1 MFFFVCRLQVV
12 SASVDELTC
21 RFVDV
26 GGRKHVIH
34 ATLTE
39 TYPNT
44 PPVWFSES
52 EEPKVSEAVSC
63 LASTSGLDNHLLY
76 QVRLLLTNLCNLFS
90 IPGNHIYYCI
100 LNYYHIVL
108 SVIDAAAFVTYL
120 SLCKIKCKS
129 APF

>member
-1 MFFFVCRLQVV
+1 M

-90 IPGNHIYYCI
+90 IPGNLIIATIYYIIYYYIIII
-100 LNYYHIVL
+100 LYCHIVL
-108 SVIDAAAFVTYL
+108 SGGL
-120 SLCKIKCKS
+120 SHLLLKLNI
-129 APF
+129 

>member
-1 MFFFVCRLQVV
+1 MV

-90 IPGNHIYYCI
+90 IPGNQIILVPPYTILCIIIILYC
-100 LNYYHIVL
+100 HIVL
-108 SVIDAAAFVTYL
+108 SGGL
-120 SLCKIKCKS
+120 SHLLELNV
-129 APF
+129 

>member
-1 MFFFVCRLQVV
+1 MKGKISLLCVYSLFFSRLQIV

-21 RFVDV
+21 RFVDH

-52 EEPKVSEAVSC
+52 EDPKVSEAVSR
-63 LASTSGLDNHLLY
+63 LASTSGLDNHMMY
-76 QVRLLLTNLCNLFS
+76 QIKLLLTTLCDLFS
-90 IPGNHIYYCI
+90 IPSMTRLMI
-100 LNYYHIVL
+100 LGGEN
-108 SVIDAAAFVTYL
+108 
-120 SLCKIKCKS
+120 
-129 APF
+129 PQ